1 MKTEHEPT
9 REGDAGR
16 LALLLESRSPFL
28 VVFVPLAAIL
38 LLTAN
43 LSSHNHIDPLT
54 NSLTAWYV
62 GMTGSVVMTEHEP
75 AATPEQ
81 YGNVAWI
88 VNSPRGPIA
97 QYPPGAAALAAPFYR
112 LWGEDMTDWYVEGFN
127 NPDAGAVPFPLPSP
141 VPATLAAALATAAA
155 LGLVA
160 AAIPYAGG
168 TRLNAV
174 AAGYVGG
181 LGTTMWATS
190 SDALWQHGP
199 AALWIALGVYLAARS
214 RLLWSGLAFGAAIM
228 TRPPIALM
236 VAVAGIYLCIVRR
249 SFRPGVLIGT
259 GSVAGLGAL
268 LWYNWWVWG
277 ELTLSG
283 GYGTGISENLLEPA
297 PLSFVSNV
305 VGAFVDPERGLLM
318 YSPFLILL
326 IPGLRE
332 AWRRV
337 PDWARAAALGA
348 AVYFVFQ
355 LKANRF
361 SGGSGFIGYR
371 YPLEALTAAAVLLA
385 MSYPMWIAGRQTAK
399 RLFWIAVVISL
410 VPTIY
415 WKAVVVPVLG

>member
-1 MKTEHEPT
+1 
-9 REGDAGR
+9 
-16 LALLLESRSPFL
+16 
-28 VVFVPLAAIL
+28 
-38 LLTAN
+38 
-43 LSSHNHIDPLT
+43 
-54 NSLTAWYV
+54 
-62 GMTGSVVMTEHEP
+62 MTGSVVMTEHEP

-141 VPATLAAALATAAA
+141 VPATVAAALATAAA

-277 ELTLSG
+277 EVTLSG

-371 YPLEALTAAAVLLA
+371 YPLEPLTAAAVLLA

>member
-1 MKTEHEPT
+1 
-9 REGDAGR
+9 
-16 LALLLESRSPFL
+16 
-28 VVFVPLAAIL
+28 
-38 LLTAN
+38 
-43 LSSHNHIDPLT
+43 
-54 NSLTAWYV
+54 
-62 GMTGSVVMTEHEP
+62 
-75 AATPEQ
+75 
-81 YGNVAWI
+81 
-88 VNSPRGPIA
+88 
-97 QYPPGAAALAAPFYR
+97 
-112 LWGEDMTDWYVEGFN
+112 
-127 NPDAGAVPFPLPSP
+127 
-141 VPATLAAALATAAA
+141 
-155 LGLVA
+155 
-160 AAIPYAGG
+160 
-168 TRLNAV
+168 
-174 AAGYVGG
+174 
-181 LGTTMWATS
+181 MWATS

-277 ELTLSG
+277 EVTLSG

-371 YPLEALTAAAVLLA
+371 YPLEPLTAAAVLLA